1 LSLPYLNY
9 TYLEGMTMLIVDL
22 ILYVALGLYFDKVLP
37 RPHGQRLSCCF
48 CLNPVYWGCWRKARE
63 VEDEE
68 EARRGSLMDKLA
80 AGDTTEFDDDN
91 FESRHIKKGNYEP
104 VSAETAKLELK
115 NAFFQVKNLH
125 KTYDNGFK
133 AVAGLNLR
141 MYAGQIFAL
150 LGHNGAGK
158 TSFISII
165 TGLLQRTRG
174 RG

>member
-1 LSLPYLNY
+1 
-9 TYLEGMTMLIVDL
+9 MLIVDL
-22 ILYVALGLYFDKVLP
+22 ILYVALGLYLDKVLP
-37 RPHGQRLSCCF
+37 RPHGQRQSCCF
-48 CLNPVYWGCWRKARE
+48 CLSPVYWGCRRKVRE

-80 AGDTTEFDDDN
+80 AGDASEFDDDN
-91 FESRHIKKGNYEP
+91 FESRHIQKGNYEP

-125 KTYDNGFK
+125 KIYDNGFK

-165 TGLLQRTRG
+165 TGLLQRSRG